1 MFTAI
6 HGSMETATRLAVWRL
21 DPVLEAIWEYEIAQH
36 GKPVTPFR
44 GRALFEAVMLLQEY
58 LMELDK

>member
-1 MFTAI
+1 
-6 HGSMETATRLAVWRL
+6 METATRLAVWRL